1 MKKRA
6 KLEIIQDI
14 LKIIKDNRNAI
25 RLTPLIRKS
34 KLSST
39 GFKEYYTELVER
51 NLVKEIGSGRERKIS
66 LTERGFK
73 FIEKYRTIIDFI
85 DEFEL

>member
-6 KLEIIQDI
+6 KLEIIKDI
-14 LKIIKDNRNAI
+14 LKIVQENRNSI
-25 RLTPLIRKS
+25 KLTPLIRKS

-39 GFKEYYTELVER
+39 GFKEYYTELLER
-51 NLVKEIGSGRERKIS
+51 ELVKEIGSGRERKVA

-73 FIEKYRTIIDFI
+73 FIEKYRTIIEFI